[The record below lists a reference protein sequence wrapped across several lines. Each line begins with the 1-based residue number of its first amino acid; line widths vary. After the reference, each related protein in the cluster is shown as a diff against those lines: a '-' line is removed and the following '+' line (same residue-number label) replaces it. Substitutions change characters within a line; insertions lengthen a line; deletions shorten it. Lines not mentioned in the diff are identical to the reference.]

1 MSTSE
6 AYGAR
11 ERAVGMDETAQHRV
25 SAGAI
30 EAFAGLSAIV
40 LAILGL
46 ADIVR
51 PYMLPIATL
60 VLGAALLFEGGAV
73 VARWSLLARS
83 KESGGVWPEIGGVT
97 TAEMLGGAT
106 GIILGIFGL
115 LGIATTTLS
124 ASAVVVSGAVLVLGS
139 GPSSRLNALAGA
151 GRTAGERFEIARE
164 VVSAMAGSQLMIGLA
179 AIVLGI
185 LALVGV
191 SAPILT
197 LIALLVLGLSTV
209 MAGSAAS
216 SAIYA

>member
-1 MSTSE
+1 MGTAE

-11 ERAVGMDETAQHRV
+11 ERAVGMDEAAQHRV

-30 EAFAGLSAIV
+30 EAFAGLSTIV

-60 VLGAALLFEGGAV
+60 VLGAALLFESGAV

-83 KESGGVWPEIGGVT
+83 KDRGSGWPEIGGMT

-106 GIILGIFGL
+106 GIVLGILGL
-115 LGIATTTLS
+115 LGIATMTLS
-124 ASAVVVSGAVLVLGS
+124 AAAVVVFGAVLMLGS
-139 GPSSRLNALAGA
+139 GPASRLNALASA
-151 GRTAGERFEIARE
+151 GRAAGEHLEIARE
-164 VVSAMAGSQLMIGLA
+164 VVSATASSQLMIGLA

-191 SAPILT
+191 SAPVLT
-197 LIALLVLGLSTV
+197 LVALLVLGLSTL
-209 MAGSAAS
+209 MTGSAAS
-216 SAIYA
+216 TAMYN